1 MHDFQSAVTTCNLTD
16 LAATGPTFTWTNKR
30 PVNPIAKKLDRVL
43 VNENWLDKYP
53 HSYTSFEPSGVSD
66 HVRCW
71 IRLETAPP
79 GNKRPFKFFNFP
91 ADHPDFMDSVST
103 VWESTEAL
111 FHSTSALYRFHHKL
125 KLLKPIL
132 RRLNKN
138 KFGNIP
144 QRTKEALDVLCDKQK
159 AALQQPC
166 TTTFEELA
174 VATTTWN
181 HWAEIE
187 ESFLRQKS
195 RITWLKHGD
204 QNTLFFFRIVQSRT
218 SFNMIR

>member
-1 MHDFQSAVTTCNLTD
+1 MGDFNETLASSEHSLGTISSTTQRGMQDFQSAVTTCNLTD

-30 PVNPIAKKLDRVL
+30 PVNPIAKKQDRVL

-53 HSYTSFEPSGVSD
+53 QSYTSLEPSGVSD

-71 IRLETAPP
+71 IRLETPPP
-79 GNKRPFKFFNFP
+79 GNKRPFKFFNFL
-91 ADHPDFMDSVST
+91 ADHPDFMDFVST
-103 VWESTEAL
+103 VWESTEPL
-111 FHSTSALYRFHHKL
+111 FHSTSALYRFHRKL
-125 KLLKPIL
+125 NLLKPIL

-144 QRTKEALDVLCDKQK
+144 QRTKEAFDVLCDKQK

-181 HWAEIE
+181 HWA
-187 ESFLRQKS
+187 
-195 RITWLKHGD
+195 
-204 QNTLFFFRIVQSRT
+204 
-218 SFNMIR
+218 